1 MVPEAIEMIRKGT
14 NFRVVME
21 RKLGID
27 WEHAPEETRDSLFQ
41 SLQTNMMIDG
51 YDVANNNDSL
61 VERSPSCISV
71 EDSL

>member
-71 EDSL
+71 DDPL

>member
-71 EDSL
+71 EDPL

>member
-14 NFRVVME
+14 NFRVVIE

-71 EDSL
+71 DDPL